1 MPRVTVIP
9 ATIDPRT
16 RLPEMTARK
25 RRVAAYGRV
34 STDKDEQFTSYEAQ
48 ITYYTEYIQRNP
60 EWEFVKVYTDEGI
73 TGTSTKHREGFNTMI
88 ADALAGKIDLIITK
102 SVSRFAR
109 NTVDSLTTIRKLK
122 EHGTEVYFEKENIF
136 TFDGK
141 GELLLTIMSSM
152 AQEESRS
159 ISENITWGHRRSFE
173 RGKVHIPYGQFLGY
187 SKGKDGKPTINEEE
201 AKVVEYI
208 YRLFLNGQTSSGIC
222 KRLMEMD
229 IPSPRGKKKWRRTT
243 VESILTNEKY
253 KGHARLQK
261 SFTVDFLT
269 KKTKANEGEVPMYYV
284 EDSHPAIIEPDIWDF
299 VQIEVTRRQGLGK
312 AYSGKST
319 LSTKLICEDCGGFYG
334 QKLWHSTDQYRR
346 SVWRCNHK
354 FEDGQNCR
362 TPVLRTEI
370 IQSVFIRAYNRLMEN
385 RDQVLADCEL
395 GRKTLVDFAALDGE
409 IEQVN
414 GEIKKL
420 EEKVRALVNENACEA
435 QSQDA
440 YRQRRIELTE
450 RFGKLADRLRELTG
464 ERDFRKKQDSA
475 IRLHMRMLKR
485 SPQVLETWDDT
496 IWTVMVEKAVVH
508 RDGSITFHFYNGGIV
523 TEMNDQYSKT
533 TTGATIIVGGSFNT
547 SRNIDWIA
555 IGV

>member
-16 RLPEMTARK
+16 RLPELSTRK

-34 STDKDEQFTSYEAQ
+34 STDKDEQCTSYEAQ
-48 ITYYTEYIQRNP
+48 IAYYTEFIRRNP
-60 EWEFVKVYTDEGI
+60 EWEFVKVYADEGI

-88 ADALAGKIDLIITK
+88 SDALKGKIDLIVTK

-122 EHGTEVYFEKENIF
+122 EIGCEVYFEKENIY

-141 GELLLTIMSSM
+141 GELLLTIMSSL

-159 ISENITWGHRRSFE
+159 ISENIKWGHQRSFE
-173 RGKVHIPYGQFLGY
+173 RGKVHLPYGRFLGY
-187 SKGKDGKPTINEEE
+187 AKGEDGKPAIVEEE
-201 AKVVEYI
+201 AKIVEFI
-208 YRLFLNGQTSSGIC
+208 YRLFLNGQTSNGIC
-222 KRLMEMD
+222 KQLMEMGV
-229 IPSPRGKKKWRRTT
+229 PTPAGKKKWSRTT

-299 VQIEVTRRQGLGK
+299 VQIEMARRQELGK

-319 LSTKLICEDCGGFYG
+319 ISTKLVCEDCGGFYG
-334 QKLWHSTDQYRR
+334 QKLWHSTDRYRR

-354 FEDGQNCR
+354 FEDGCACR
-362 TPVLRTEI
+362 TPVLRTET
-370 IQSVFIRAYNRLMEN
+370 IQAMFIRAYNQLMGN
-385 RDQVLADCEL
+385 REQVLADCEL
-395 GRKTLVDFAALDGE
+395 GRKALTDFDQLDRD
-409 IEQVN
+409 IEVVN
-414 GEIKKL
+414 SEIKVV
-420 EEKVRALVNENACEA
+420 EEMVHAMVSENAASA
-435 QSQDA
+435 QSQAD
-440 YRQRRIELTE
+440 YHRRYADLTD
-450 RFGKLADRLRELTG
+450 RFGRLADRLQALKT

-475 IRLHMRMLKR
+475 MRLHMRMLKR
-485 SPQVLETWDDT
+485 SPLVMEEWDDT
-496 IWTVMVEKAVVH
+496 IWTVMVEKAIVH

-523 TEMNDQYSKT
+523 TELNDQ
-533 TTGATIIVGGSFNT
+533 
-547 SRNIDWIA
+547 
-555 IGV
+555 

>member
-16 RLPEMTARK
+16 RLAELTTRK

-48 ITYYTEYIQRNP
+48 IEYYTNYIKRNP
-60 EWEFVKVYTDEGI
+60 EWEFVKVYADEGI

-88 ADALAGKIDLIITK
+88 ADALAGKIDLIVTK

-141 GELLLTIMSSM
+141 GELLLTIMSSL

-173 RGKVHIPYGQFLGY
+173 CGKVHLPYGRFLGY
-187 SKGKDGKPTINEEE
+187 SKGVDGKPVINEEE
-201 AKVVEYI
+201 AKVVELI
-208 YRLFLNGQTSSGIC
+208 YRLFLNGMTSNGIC
-222 KRLMEMD
+222 KQLMEMGV
-229 IPSPRGKKKWRRTT
+229 PTPGGKKKWSRST

-284 EDSHPAIIEPDIWDF
+284 EDSHPAIIEEDIWDF
-299 VQIEVTRRQGLGK
+299 VQVEIARRKEVGK

-319 LSTKLICEDCGGFYG
+319 ISTKLICEDCGGYYG
-334 QKLWHSTDQYRR
+334 QKQWHSTDRYRR

-362 TPVLRTEI
+362 TPVLRTES
-370 IQSVFIRAYNRLMEN
+370 IQSMFVRAYNKLMSN
-385 RDQVLADCEL
+385 RDQVLTDCEL
-395 GRKTLVDFAALDGE
+395 GRKTLTDCTLLDNDIAQLE
-409 IEQVN
+409 N
-414 GEIKKL
+414 EIKVV
-420 EEKVRALVNENACEA
+420 EEMVHSMVNENASRV
-435 QSQDA
+435 QSQADYHRCYA
-440 YRQRRIELTE
+440 DLTE
-450 RFGKLADRLRELTG
+450 RFGKLADHLQVLRT

-475 IRLHMRMLKR
+475 MRLHMRMLKR
-485 SPQVLETWDDT
+485 SQLILEEWDDT
-496 IWTVMVEKAVVH
+496 IWTVMVEKAIVH
-508 RDGSITFHFYNGGIV
+508 KGGSITFHFYNGGVI
-523 TEMNDQYSKT
+523 TELNDQ
-533 TTGATIIVGGSFNT
+533 
-547 SRNIDWIA
+547 
-555 IGV
+555 